1 MASISSSAQTTT
13 RDATGGKNYTPAF
26 IVVTGLFF
34 MWGFLTCLNDILIPH
49 LKAVFE
55 LNYLQSSLIQFTFFS
70 AYFIMSLP
78 AGKIIATVGYKR
90 GIMIGLATA
99 GLGAI
104 LFYPAATTLAYPLFL
119 SALFVLAAGITILQV
134 AANPYVSVLGK
145 PETASSRLNLAQ
157 AFNSLGT
164 TIAPAFGGLL
174 ILNAAAKT
182 AEELKTLTPEQLQAH
197 KLAEAASVQLPY
209 IGLAVALF
217 ALAAVIAL
225 FNLPKIETVEG
236 ESEKDV
242 AQESAFGEVLKVRH
256 LALGAVGIFVYVG
269 AEVSIGSFLV
279 NFIGLPEV
287 QGMKEAEAAKFVSY
301 YWGGAMVGRFIGSV
315 LLQKIRAGVLLGIVA
330 ALAAGFTLIA
340 AVTTGGFAMWT
351 ALSIGLFNAIMF
363 PTIFTLG
370 IDGLGKLTNAG
381 SSILIMAIV
390 GGALI
395 PVGMGALA
403 DSIGL
408 QLAFFLPAVCYLYIV
423 FYGFKG
429 SSHDKLATV

>member
-1 MASISSSAQTTT
+1 MANIATPEMKAVQT
-13 RDATGGKNYTPAF
+13 AEKNYTPAF

-55 LNYLQSSLIQFTFFS
+55 LNYAQSALIQFTFFS

-78 AGKIIATVGYKR
+78 AGKVIAWVGYKR
-90 GIMIGLATA
+90 GIVVGLCTA
-99 GLGAI
+99 GVGAL
-104 LFYPAATTLAYPLFL
+104 LFFPAAATLAYPLFL
-119 SALFVLAAGITILQV
+119 GALFILASGITMLQV

-164 TIAPAFGGLL
+164 TVAPYFGGLL
-174 ILNAAAKT
+174 ILNATAKT
-182 AEELKTLTPEQLQAH
+182 AEELAKLSPDERYAY

-209 IGLAVALF
+209 IGLALALF
-217 ALAAVIAL
+217 ALAGVIAL

-236 ESEKDV
+236 DSEKDV
-242 AQESAFGEVLKVRH
+242 EKESAFGGALKVPR

-279 NFIGLPEV
+279 NFIGLPEI
-287 QGMKEAEAAKFVSY
+287 QGLKEAEAAKYVSY
-301 YWGGAMVGRFIGSV
+301 YWGGAMVGRFIGSA
-315 LLQKIRAGVLLGIVA
+315 LLQKIRAGVLLGIFAGVA
-330 ALAAGFTLIA
+330 TILTLLATFSSGA
-340 AVTTGGFAMWT
+340 FAMWT
-351 ALSIGLFNAIMF
+351 VLSIGLFNSIMF

-390 GGALI
+390 GGALL
-395 PVGMGALA
+395 PVAVGAVA
-403 DSIGL
+403 DSFGL
-408 QLAFFLPAVCYLYIV
+408 QASFLLPAICYLYIV
-423 FYGFKG
+423 YYGFKG
-429 SSHDKLATV
+429 SAHGKLEQV

>member
-1 MASISSSAQTTT
+1 MANL
-13 RDATGGKNYTPAF
+13 ATPEIVKTAKGSEKNYTPAF

-49 LKAVFE
+49 LKAVFD
-55 LNYLQSSLIQFTFFS
+55 LNYVQSAFIQFTFFS

-78 AGKIIATVGYKR
+78 AGKVIAWVGYKR
-90 GIMIGLATA
+90 GIVVGLCTA
-99 GLGAI
+99 GVGAL
-104 LFYPAATTLAYPLFL
+104 LFFPAAATLAYPLFL
-119 SALFVLAAGITILQV
+119 GALFVLASGITILQV

-164 TIAPAFGGLL
+164 TIAPYFGGLL

-182 AEELKTLTPEQLQAH
+182 AEELKALSHDELYAY

-209 IGLAVALF
+209 IGLALALF
-217 ALAAVIAL
+217 ALASVIAL

-236 ESEKDV
+236 DSEKDV
-242 AQESAFGEVLKVRH
+242 EKESSFGEALKVPH

-269 AEVSIGSFLV
+269 AEVSIGSFLI
-279 NFIGLPEV
+279 NFIGLPEI
-287 QGMKEAEAAKFVSY
+287 QGLKESDAANYVSY
-301 YWGGAMVGRFIGSV
+301 YWGGAMVGRFIGSA
-315 LLQKIRAGVLLGIVA
+315 LLQKIRAGVLLGIFAGIA
-330 ALAAGFTLIA
+330 ALLALTATFSSGA
-340 AVTTGGFAMWT
+340 FAMWT
-351 ALSIGLFNAIMF
+351 VLSIGLFNSIMF

-390 GGALI
+390 GGALL
-395 PVGMGALA
+395 PVAMGAIA
-403 DSIGL
+403 DSSGL
-408 QLAFFLPAVCYLYIV
+408 QSAFLLPAICYFYIV
-423 FYGFKG
+423 YYGFKG
-429 SSHDKLATV
+429 SVHGKIEQA